1 LILRSDE
8 FLGRSNMTSR
18 RLLFGVALFALS
30 VDLVLSSG
38 PVQAAGTIEKIAPRV
53 LAETASGGTTE
64 ALVVLAEQA
73 DLSHASVLQS
83 KLQKGRFV
91 VNALRA
97 VADRT
102 QAPILAFLEQR
113 GTHYQSF
120 YIVNMIKVTG
130 NRGLMQE
137 LAARSDVGRVDANPQ
152 VRSRLPVPTTT
163 GSKHDDPPTVEW
175 NIKQVHA
182 PEVWALGFR
191 GQGLVVAGADT
202 GVQWDHP
209 ALKLH
214 YRGWKGGKVNH
225 NYNWHDA
232 TPDHS
237 KSPIDPYGHGTFTV
251 SETVGDDGH
260 GNQVGV
266 APRAKWIAC
275 RNMDANGTG
284 SPARYT
290 ECFEFLIAPYPIG
303 GNPRQGKPELAPD
316 SINNSWE
323 CPSSEGC
330 SVETLRKVVNAVR
343 AAGIFPAMAAE
354 NSGPNCSTVDN
365 PPAIYSSAV
374 SVGATDSSNNIADFS
389 SRGPVTVDGSNR
401 LKPNLSAPGVNV
413 RGAFPTNQYGN
424 ADGTSMAAPHLAGGV
439 ALLWQAKPALVGN
452 IAKTESILTH
462 SSLPLRST
470 QNCGGSGQKIPNN
483 VFGWGLLDL
492 LKAVKAP

>member
-1 LILRSDE
+1 MISRKFLLVAALAVFSASLVLRS
-8 FLGRSNMTSR
+8 
-18 RLLFGVALFALS
+18 A
-30 VDLVLSSG
+30 
-38 PVQAAGTIEKIAPRV
+38 PVHAAASIEKIAPRV
-53 LAETASGGTTE
+53 LTETAGGGTTE

-73 DLSHASVLQS
+73 DLTPAAALPS
-83 KLQKGRFV
+83 KLEKGRFV

-97 VADRT
+97 VAGRT
-102 QAPILAFLEQR
+102 QAPILTLLEQR
-113 GTHYQSF
+113 GDHYQSF

-130 NRGLMQE
+130 NRGLMQQ
-137 LAARSDVGRVDANPQ
+137 LAARRDVARIDANPQ
-152 VRSRLPVPTTT
+152 VRSSLPVPTGARS
-163 GSKHDDPPTVEW
+163 GSEAPPTVEW
-175 NIKQVHA
+175 NIQQVHA

-191 GQGLVVAGADT
+191 GQGRVVAGADT

-214 YRGWKGGKVNH
+214 YRGWKKGKVNH

-237 KSPIDPYGHGTFTV
+237 KVPVDPYGHGTFTV
-251 SETVGDDGH
+251 SEMVGDDGH
-260 GNQVGV
+260 GNQIGV
-266 APRAKWIAC
+266 APRAKWMAC
-275 RNMDANGTG
+275 RNMDANGAGT
-284 SPARYT
+284 PARYT

-303 GNPRQGKPELAPD
+303 GNPKQGKPELAPD

-323 CPSSEGC
+323 CPASEGC
-330 SVETLRKVVNAVR
+330 SFDTLRKVVNAVR

-354 NSGPNCSTVDN
+354 NSGPSCGTVDN
-365 PPAIYSSAV
+365 PPAIYASAV

-413 RGAFPTNQYGN
+413 RGAFPTNQYGYS
-424 ADGTSMAAPHLAGGV
+424 DGTSMAAPHLAGGV

-452 IAKTESILTH
+452 ITKTESTLTH
-462 SSLPLRST
+462 TSMPLRST

-483 VFGWGLLDL
+483 VFGWGLLNL
-492 LKAVKAP
+492 LKAVQAP

>member
-1 LILRSDE
+1 
-8 FLGRSNMTSR
+8 MTSR
-18 RLLFGVALFALS
+18 RLLFSVALMLLS
-30 VDLVLSSG
+30 VGLVLRSG
-38 PVQAAGTIEKIAPRV
+38 PVQAATATEKIAPRV

-73 DLSHASVLQS
+73 DLTPASALQS
-83 KLQKGRFV
+83 KLEKGRFV

-97 VADRT
+97 VAERT
-102 QAPILAFLEQR
+102 QAPILNSLQQR
-113 GTHYQSF
+113 GVRYQSF
-120 YIVNMIKVTG
+120 YIVNMIKITG
-130 NRGLMQE
+130 NRSLMQE
-137 LAARSDVGRVDANPQ
+137 LAARIDVARIDANPL
-152 VRSRLPVPTTT
+152 VRSRLPVPTGA
-163 GSKHDDPPTVEW
+163 GSKSDAPPTVEW
-175 NIKQVHA
+175 NIEQVHA

-191 GQGLVVAGADT
+191 GRGRVVAGADT

-214 YRGWKGGKVNH
+214 YRGWKHGKVNH

-237 KSPIDPYGHGTFTV
+237 KVPIDPYGHGTFTV

-266 APRAKWIAC
+266 APGAKWMAC

-303 GNPRQGKPELAPD
+303 GNPKQGKPELAPD

-330 SVETLRKVVNAVR
+330 SVETLKKIVDAVR

-354 NSGPNCSTVDN
+354 NSGPNCGTVDN
-365 PPAIYSSAV
+365 PPAIYASAV

-413 RGAFPTNQYGN
+413 RGAFPTNQYGTS
-424 ADGTSMAAPHLAGGV
+424 DGTSMAAPHLAGGV

-452 IAKTESILTH
+452 ITKTESILTH
-462 SSLPLRST
+462 TSQPLRST
-470 QNCGGSGQKIPNN
+470 QNCNGSGQKIPNN